1 MQIRRNNR
9 GPKEFNYIACSREKD
24 TLHIYIYI
32 FLDLQEE
39 ARDYR
44 CALMRKRGARN
55 LRGGGEWGEEEDG
68 GKTRNRHITLNT
80 G

>member
-1 MQIRRNNR
+1 MKRIH
-9 GPKEFNYIACSREKD
+9 YVY
-24 TLHIYIYI
+24 IYIYI
-32 FLDLQEE
+32 FFLDLQEE

-55 LRGGGEWGEEEDG
+55 LLAEENGGRKREDG
-68 GKTRNRHITLNT
+68 GKTRNRHITLNM